1 MWKWS
6 EGELWGNLILTDSQR
21 DHHVC
26 CSFTSISFSP
36 ISPSHT
42 TMPFSLSFFILHN
55 HNRHKERKIPDAILK
70 HLCGV
75 NERVSET
82 QSKWIQ
88 GEWESI
94 FFFISPA
101 IVECGGS
108 YLQPFCGC
116 SKCGWFS
123 KKRIEIHVPYPNSH
137 SKNFYC
143 CCHAPHSGS
152 FFFFPHLI
160 LFPKDKTNFSFVFFF
175 VCLILTGWGM
185 KAHKNLFSFLFF
197 FCGSMRGTQICVW
210 V

>member
-123 KKRIEIHVPYPNSH
+123 KKKNRNSCTV
-137 SKNFYC
+137 SKLTLKEFLLLLPC
-143 CCHAPHSGS
+143 SP
-152 FFFFPHLI
+152 FW
-160 LFPKDKTNFSFVFFF
+160 LFLSSSYFISQ
-175 VCLILTGWGM
+175 G
-185 KAHKNLFSFLFF
+185 
-197 FCGSMRGTQICVW
+197 
-210 V
+210 